1 MVCLLPH
8 LRLPTMTRPRQQV
21 PFIPRVDV
29 KPWPKYMDKRR
40 WSMSEISDLMQPS
53 SPAGPDI
60 VRRAKLGENWQM
72 DQMRVH
78 IGAGD
83 ESVVL
88 LKLSAGDKV
97 DGYFYIEKGEDVDFQ
112 ITGNSLVYE
121 PDKEGAAI
129 ITSER
134 FSFVATRSQGNTYTF
149 TFRNPTDDDEIV
161 FVEVIYPIDG
171 SLFFTIEK

>member
-1 MVCLLPH
+1 MLTQKTFELSLYLGYEMAMNVIKTLLTVMVLPF
-8 LRLPTMTRPRQQV
+8 LILITGC
-21 PFIPRVDV
+21 
-29 KPWPKYMDKRR
+29 
-40 WSMSEISDLMQPS
+40 SEISDLMQPS